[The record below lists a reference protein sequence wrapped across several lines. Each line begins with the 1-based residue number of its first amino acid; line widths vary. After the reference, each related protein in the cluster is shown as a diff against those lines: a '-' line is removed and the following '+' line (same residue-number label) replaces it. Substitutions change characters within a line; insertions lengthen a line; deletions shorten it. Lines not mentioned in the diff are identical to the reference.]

1 VAQAAACL
9 AEAEARPSQ
18 RPVFNLSGTVLHTN
32 LGRAILADAAM
43 QEVTNLEYE
52 IESGKRGNR
61 DDHLRGLLIE
71 LTGGE
76 DAIAVNNNATAV
88 IMGRAYSVQIV
99 DCDRETGSG
108 ALPLSRIPG
117 AASQLASSACAQSNP
132 LLKVLRSACVVL
144 SAYTVSRR
152 FIYIQSGEPRGSL

>member
-1 VAQAAACL
+1 VAQAACL

-43 QEVTNLEYE
+43 QEATNLEYE

-71 LTGGE
+71 LIGGE
-76 DAIAVNNNATAV
+76 DAIAVNNNAAAPVVFRLLTV
-88 IMGRAYSVQIV
+88 IAKLVRARFLSL
-99 DCDRETGSG
+99 GSRVR
-108 ALPLSRIPG
+108 ASR
-117 AASQLASSACAQSNP
+117 LAWPACAQTDP

-144 SAYTVSRR
+144 SARYWVH
-152 FIYIQSGEPRGSL
+152 